1 VLCRTLAARL
11 IFENRV
17 KPFCNPFVLFGG
29 PYGQTSCWRV
39 SRNGDS
45 RLKNRPWG
53 LHRGC
58 VWRTGEILTTKNGE
72 TVLRSKFVVLLQD
85 CSESKGTDY
94 TLAAKLTTQRTWMV
108 QPWEVLLPWSMC
120 GSSTGA
126 KVQTDQ
132 LYKVRISQLR
142 DFMRSLR
149 PEVMTEVEKGFTT
162 YRKFHE
168 DPPG

>member
-1 VLCRTLAARL
+1 
-11 IFENRV
+11 
-17 KPFCNPFVLFGG
+17 
-29 PYGQTSCWRV
+29 
-39 SRNGDS
+39 
-45 RLKNRPWG
+45 
-53 LHRGC
+53 
-58 VWRTGEILTTKNGE
+58 
-72 TVLRSKFVVLLQD
+72 
-85 CSESKGTDY
+85 
-94 TLAAKLTTQRTWMV
+94 MV